1 MVINTINWEYTRLSY
16 KYKHN
21 KKKEGTKIKDLAY
34 AFLWIRS
41 GVSHFPGTL
50 IPRMIKI

>member
-1 MVINTINWEYTRLSY
+1 M
-16 KYKHN
+16 
-21 KKKEGTKIKDLAY
+21 KDLAY

-41 GVSHFPGTL
+41 GVSHFPGTV